1 MQNSEKLCLKWN
13 DFQENLNSAFGGLR
27 NDQDF
32 ADVTLVSEDGTQI
45 ETHKVIL
52 ASSSPFFMDILGLV
66 EELRLKGLT
75 GSSEEGHAAEEE
87 FLNNEVAR
95 EKNIEERKHC
105 VKNIPDAPK
114 PMNVFNSNASSSVA
128 LVSVEADQL
137 DEQKESMMKM
147 T

>member
-1 MQNSEKLCLKWN
+1 MQSSEKLCLKWKN
-13 DFQENLNSAFGGLR
+13 FQENLKSAFQGLR

-75 GSSEEGHAAEEE
+75 GSSKEGHAAEEE
-87 FLNNEVAR
+87 FLNNEGGP

-105 VKNIPDAPK
+105 VKNIHDAPK
-114 PMNVFNSNASSSVA
+114 PMNVFNSNIPFETS
-128 LVSVEADQL
+128 
-137 DEQKESMMKM
+137 